1 MKNFNT
7 KKIQEKWSKAWEENK
22 TYSFKGGVDKPVFSI
37 DSPPPFT
44 SGDLH
49 FGHVLSYS
57 LFDFVARFKRM
68 NGFDV
73 FFPQGWDCQGFPTEL
88 IVEKKFGR
96 LPKKEFKEKCIQ
108 TTLENIKR
116 MQNQMRF
123 MGFSSD
129 PSLEY
134 KTIDADYQKKVQQ
147 SILKMF
153 DANLV
158 YKAEHPV
165 LFCTNCKSAIAKAET
180 EVIERKSK
188 LFYLKFNVEGET
200 LLVATT
206 RPELLHACV
215 AVFVNPFDERYK
227 KFISKNVLTP
237 LGVEVPIIADPDVD
251 STFGSGAVM
260 VCTFGDESDVTWVYR
275 HKLPVIKAL
284 TENGLLSN
292 AGKYTGLNTAQAKEK
307 IIEDLTE
314 KKLVDRVEEVTQNVK
329 VHDRCGR
336 VVELI
341 STYQWFI
348 KIKDFKKQIENWAR
362 EIRWY
367 PEFTLQYLLDW
378 NNFVEYDWVI
388 SRQRVYGTPIPF
400 WVCDKCGALKPAKQE
415 ELPVNENS
423 KPPGKCE
430 CGGSFKL
437 EDGVLDVWVDS
448 SISALIIS
456 GWPDN
461 KKLFDKVYPC
471 SLRPQG
477 TEIIRT
483 WAFYSIF
490 RCGVLTGKTPFSDII
505 INGMVLGS
513 DRKKMSKSTKNYED
527 PQKIFNV
534 YSADAIR
541 QWAALSGVLAKDRPF
556 NYKDI
561 EYGESFLKKLW
572 NAFKFVENAS
582 KKSKESDD
590 YSLIDRWVLSRLNKI
605 IKKTT
610 SDFNNYDFYSAITGV
625 QDFFWHE
632 FCDLYLEDVKW
643 RVYSENSGAA
653 VKTLKTVLLDSL
665 KLLAPFIPYTTE
677 EIYSN
682 FEKSSIH
689 LSKWPVS
696 KEEFINDEVEN
707 IVNVFH
713 EIVSRVRKFKSE
725 NSLPLNSEIQ
735 FAEITL
741 TEDLLKPL
749 SEASEDLKNVCK
761 IKVLNF
767 KGGKELKVDCQVM

>member
-200 LLVATT
+200 ILVATT
-206 RPELLHACV
+206 RPELLHACI

-625 QDFFWHE
+625 QGFFWHE